1 MKTIFPHMK
10 TSLLASAGMILTDA
24 ERAAGRLMRA
34 PDHGA
39 SGGGTGDAGSGSGGG
54 DSGGDSGGGAAG
66 AGGDGGN
73 GGAQD
78 GGNAGDAANG
88 GTPDGKSGGDGAGDG
103 AASGSILSDAAR
115 DDEGGAGAAGEGGE
129 GEGDGP
135 RLTFG
140 EGDDAVEILGAPE
153 AYELSVPQELADK
166 GMSFDKEAF
175 DLVEPVFRDLN
186 LSGPAAQSVVNAYA
200 EKILPLFEKRAHEGA
215 EGVGADMRR
224 QWQEAAEAEFSG
236 KDGNPTLKEA
246 KALSKQAFIASGV
259 KPDSPFLTMLEESG
273 LGNHPD
279 MIRFVSWVGRN
290 VGEAKIDTSGSGEAP
305 QRLADKV
312 YGQPTPRGER

>member
-1 MKTIFPHMK
+1 MK
-10 TSLLASAGMILTDA
+10 TSLLASSGMILTDA

-34 PDHGA
+34 PDHDA

-54 DSGGDSGGGAAG
+54 DSGGDSGSGAAG
-66 AGGDGGN
+66 AGGDGGE

-78 GGNAGDAANG
+78 GGNAGAAGNG
-88 GTPDGKSGGDGAGDG
+88 GAADDKSGGNGAGDG

-115 DDEGGAGAAGEGGE
+115 DDEGGAGAAGEDSGE
-129 GEGDGP
+129 EEDAGP

-140 EGDDAVEILGAPE
+140 EGDEAAEILGAPE

-166 GMSFDKEAF
+166 GISFDKEAF

-224 QWQEAAEAEFSG
+224 GWQEAAEAEFNG